1 MYDFMIVYIDH
12 PDYDWDEFVVNYNTE
27 LLTKDDLKNLI
38 SEMISTKE
46 DINWLNEKLI
56 VDYDSSIISKDNIK
70 QYQYNSKNNTMYQV
84 R

>member
-12 PDYDWDEFVVNYNTE
+12 PDYDWDEFIVNYNTE

-38 SEMISTKE
+38 SKMISKKE
-46 DINWLNEKLI
+46 DINWLNEQLT
-56 VDYDSSIISKDNIK
+56 VNYDSTIISKDATA
-70 QYQYNSKNNTMYQV
+70 QYQYSSKNNTMYQV